1 MGYLAHIVLALV
13 AQAVAVGGLSPQIER
28 PFVVL
33 ALVVVPYLLAAASH
47 QLFLKGKFRASEIVY
62 RALHVSAPVLHLVA
76 CAACG
81 WTESVSRWTG
91 HSASFLA
98 WPDWSVAV
106 AFAPF
111 VVYELAAIDAR
122 SRTAAAWGERKT
134 WRAFQWRMFFSGLA
148 PIATYLLI
156 ASLIGLSEDLRVRIE
171 AVRLW
176 NAVFAVAMLAV
187 LGLMLPFLLG
197 NTWETVPMPEG
208 EQKDLLLSVAELAH
222 FERPRL
228 HVWKTGHTLANAA
241 IVGVT
246 PRSRIV
252 LFSDSLLAQMGP
264 SELAA
269 VFAHEMGHAFRRHVP
284 IFITWVL
291 AFFML
296 ADLIAEALFPN
307 EPYWAGATVVVTMVG
322 WFFSFGWLSRRFEL
336 DADLFSLDLLG
347 ETRSL
352 ISALERVGGRLRDVG
367 SWRHF
372 STKARVEFLERAQAD
387 PNVGRRLRRDLRRW
401 TWVGI
406 ALFVVTATLQ
416 VQRLVAALP
425 EDRVQAELRL
435 GHYDLASERAA
446 RLENIDPKLAALVK
460 RAQLLG
466 DRPATPA
473 ALAAAALDAVH
484 ALDRTAT
491 IEWLELGALRG
502 DEEMAELADALE
514 VSAPLVAFE
523 PSVELQRR
531 LNAIATRPAKV
542 R

>member
-13 AQAVAVGGLSPQIER
+13 AQAVAVGGLSTHVER

-33 ALVVVPYLLAAASH
+33 ALLAVPYLLAWASH
-47 QLFLKGKFRASEIVY
+47 QLFLKGQFRASEIVY
-62 RALHVSAPVLHLVA
+62 RFLHGSAPALYLFA

-81 WTESVSRWTG
+81 WPDTITRWTG
-91 HSASFLA
+91 RSASFLT
-98 WPDWSVAV
+98 WPDWSVALV
-106 AFAPF
+106 FLPF
-111 VVYELAAIDAR
+111 IAYELAAIDAR
-122 SRTAAAWGERKT
+122 SRTAAAWGERKS

-148 PIATYLLI
+148 PIAVYLLVS
-156 ASLIGLSEDLRVRIE
+156 SLIGLSEDLRVRIE
-171 AVRLW
+171 AVHLW
-176 NAVFAVAMLAV
+176 NAVFAVGMLGV

-197 NTWETVPMPEG
+197 NTWETIPMPEG

-222 FERPRL
+222 FDRPRL

-252 LFSDSLLAQMGP
+252 LFSDSLLAQMSP

-284 IFITWVL
+284 IFLTWVL

-296 ADLIAEALFPN
+296 ADLIAESVFPN
-307 EPYWAGATVVVTMVG
+307 DAIYAGATIVAIMVG

-372 STKARVEFLERAQAD
+372 STSSRVEFLERAQAD

-401 TWVGI
+401 TWLGI
-406 ALFVVTATLQ
+406 GLFVVTGVLQ
-416 VQRLVAALP
+416 VNRLVAALP

-435 GHYDLASERAA
+435 GHYTLAVEHAA
-446 RLENIDPKLAALVK
+446 HLESIDPKLGALVK

-466 DRPATPA
+466 DRPATPPVLA
-473 ALAAAALDAVH
+473 ERALAAVH
-484 ALDRTAT
+484 AFDRTAT

-502 DEEMAELADALE
+502 DDEMAELAEVLE
-514 VSAPLVAFE
+514 LSAPLVDFE
-523 PSVELQRR
+523 PSFELERR
-531 LNAIATRPAKV
+531 LNVIAARASSP